1 MGPVVRF
8 RTVYWVTLL
17 IGCAPVRGQ
26 GVVPIPYIY
35 TETSRFDSS
44 ATLKGGERFPAGAT
58 LQVVAGGRKRALA
71 AGFAASADAT
81 VSFDG
86 QRVLF
91 SGKQTPGDP
100 WQIWEVPVG
109 GGAVRRIVSL
119 KEDAIA
125 PFYLPGDRIVYS
137 RRTPAGF
144 QLVTAALDG
153 GAPLQLSYGPGN
165 RVACDV
171 LRDGR
176 VLFEA
181 ANELFTVY
189 SDGSGVESYRCD
201 HGPGRRD
208 GRELASGDILFE
220 TGGRLARFTSARAV
234 QLPVSVPQ
242 GEYAGPVAELSPDAW
257 LVAYRPAAAAA
268 FGLYRW
274 KLGDAWPEKVLTPA
288 GGAVQPVLVQSR
300 PVPKRHP
307 SALGDR
313 QGANLLCLNVY
324 TSKLQIAGGSVA
336 RVRVW
341 AQSDG
346 GAAPVTGVLLGE
358 APVEKDG
365 SFFVNP
371 PGETAIRFELLDRS
385 GKIVAA
391 EKGWFWA
398 RRGEQRVCVGCHAGP
413 ERAPE
418 NAVPQVLLRSTEPVR
433 MLGGAG
439 LPPASARVRAP
450 GGVK

>member
-1 MGPVVRF
+1 
-8 RTVYWVTLL
+8 
-17 IGCAPVRGQ
+17 
-26 GVVPIPYIY
+26 
-35 TETSRFDSS
+35 
-44 ATLKGGERFPAGAT
+44 
-58 LQVVAGGRKRALA
+58 
-71 AGFAASADAT
+71 
-81 VSFDG
+81 DG

-91 SGKQTPGDP
+91 SGKPKLGDP
-100 WQIWEVPVG
+100 WQVWEMPVG
-109 GGAVRRIVSL
+109 GGAARRIVSH

-125 PFYLPGDRIVYS
+125 PFYLPGDRVVYS

-144 QLVTAALDG
+144 QLVSVALDG
-153 GAPLQLSYGPGN
+153 GAPLQLTYGPGN

-176 VLFEA
+176 VLFETA
-181 ANELFTVY
+181 HELFTVY

-201 HGPGRRD
+201 HGPDRR
-208 GRELASGDILFE
+208 GARELASGDILFE

-234 QLPVSVPQ
+234 QLAVALPK
-242 GEYAGPVAELSPDAW
+242 GEYTGPVAELSPSAW
-257 LVAYRPAAAAA
+257 LVSYRPATTAR

-274 KLGDAWPEKVLTPA
+274 RLGEALPEILLAPA
-288 GGAVQPVLVQSR
+288 GEAVQPVLVQPR

-324 TSKLQIAGGSVA
+324 TSKLPIAQGSVA
-336 RVRVW
+336 KVRVW
-341 AQSDG
+341 ALSDSG
-346 GAAPVTGVLLGE
+346 SSVVLGE

-365 SFFVNP
+365 SFYVNP
-371 PGETAIRFELLDRS
+371 PSETAIRFELLDRS
-385 GKIVAA
+385 GKIAAA

-418 NAVPQVLLRSTEPVR
+418 NATPQVLLRSTEPVR
-433 MLGGAG
+433 LSV
-439 LPPASARVRAP
+439 PK
-450 GGVK
+450 GVK

>member
-1 MGPVVRF
+1 MGPGILFRAACWVVVL
-8 RTVYWVTLL
+8 T
-17 IGCAPVRGQ
+17 GCSDIRGQ
-26 GVVPIPYIY
+26 GVVGVPFIY
-35 TETSRFDSS
+35 TEASRYDSA
-44 ATLKGGERFPAGAT
+44 ATLKGGERFPAAAA
-58 LQVVAGGRKRALA
+58 LQLVTGGHKRALA
-71 AGFAASADAT
+71 PGFAASADAT

-91 SGKQTPGDP
+91 SAKQSAGEP
-100 WQIWEVPVG
+100 WQIWEIPVG
-109 GGAVRRIVSL
+109 GGAARRVVSH

-137 RRTPAGF
+137 RRTPAGL
-144 QLVTAALDG
+144 QLVSVALDG
-153 GAPLQLSYGPGN
+153 GAPLQLTYGPGN

-176 VLFEA
+176 ILFEDA
-181 ANELFTVY
+181 HDLYTVY

-201 HGPGRRD
+201 HGPERRSA
-208 GRELASGDILFE
+208 RQLSSGDILFE
-220 TGGRLARFTSARAV
+220 TGGRLARFTSARAIQV
-234 QLPVSVPQ
+234 PVSLPK
-242 GEYAGPVAELSPDAW
+242 GEYAGPVAELPKGAW
-257 LVAYRPAAAAA
+257 LVSYRAAATSPYGLHVWRLGEALPEKALAPAA
-268 FGLYRW
+268 
-274 KLGDAWPEKVLTPA
+274 E
-288 GGAVQPVLVQSR
+288 AVQPVLVQQR
-300 PVPKRHP
+300 PVPKRFP

-324 TSKLQIAGGSVA
+324 TSKLPIAEGSVA
-336 RVRVW
+336 KVRVW
-341 AQSDG
+341 ALSDG
-346 GAAPVTGVLLGE
+346 GSAVMLGE

-371 PGETAIRFELLDRS
+371 PAETAIRFELLDRS
-385 GKIVAA
+385 SKVVAA

-418 NAVPQVLLRSTEPVR
+418 NAVPQVLLHRTDPVR
-433 MLGGAG
+433 LAPILSRDRQGA
-439 LPPASARVRAP
+439 LP